1 LSDHC
6 PIHLCIDVKNW
17 GPKPVR
23 LLKCWENFSGY
34 DSFVREKWSSFQ
46 LEGWGGYVL
55 KEKFKLIKLALKD
68 WHKRH
73 ATNLPARIS
82 SLKDRISDF
91 ELKGESWIC
100 WMRRLKRCMGVRR
113 SCFRYL
119 GLILV
124 FVGNSQGFSG

>member
-1 LSDHC
+1 MWKTTYHNGSL
-6 PIHLCIDVKNW
+6 PDVKCY
-17 GPKPVR
+17 GHSTS
-23 LLKCWENFSGY
+23 LLVTSAGTRCEKSISTDVKC
-34 DSFVREKWSSFQ
+34 
-46 LEGWGGYVL
+46 
-55 KEKFKLIKLALKD
+55 
-68 WHKRH
+68 HKRH